1 MIMKKI
7 ICLYLIMISI
17 LSAFS
22 QKNKYVSFKISKRVS
37 IDMVYIKAD
46 TFVRKNYYGDTLHYY
61 KLRPIVAENAFN
73 GYDTICISDYYIAKF
88 EVTRELYYSIMKK
101 DPSFFKRDPRN
112 PHGSWQTTNNCPV
125 ESISWYEACDF
136 IDSLNKLTKQKFR
149 LPTEAEWEYAA
160 RGGNPKSAE
169 WKNAFGKVN
178 TKDGKMIYDGSTYL
192 YNDDNLATVGWY
204 YGNSGSKT
212 HEVGLK
218 DKNSLNLYDMAG
230 NVWEWCCDRYADDVA
245 TGDAAD
251 PCGVASGRLRVC
263 RGGCYCNAYY
273 CASSYRTFGSPDDGR
288 NYVGFRVVR
297 SIR

>member
-160 RGGNPKSAE
+160 HGGTT
-169 WKNAFGKVN
+169 AFK
-178 TKDGKMIYDGSTYL
+178 Y
-192 YNDDNLATVGWY
+192 
-204 YGNSGSKT
+204 SGSNDAK
-212 HEVGLK
+212 EVAWKWGDSYPHDIGSK
-218 DKNSLNLYDMAG
+218 HPNAYGLYDMSG
-230 NVWEWCCDRYADDVA
+230 NVSEWCSDWF
-245 TGDAAD
+245 
-251 PCGVASGRLRVC
+251 S
-263 RGGCYCNAYY
+263 AYY
-273 CASSYRTFGSPDDGR
+273 YIPDTLYSNPIGMRHIQPRNGIRAGQEENQGSE
-288 NYVGFRVVR
+288 
-297 SIR
+297 